1 MKTVKELKVG
11 DKVYYI
17 TEKCDVIVY
26 TVTSVTKSLKNESYY
41 KIKIV
46 SQYGLEIPYTAKEH
60 KTQLAD
66 AEDAILLNLSDVE
79 DILNDRV
86 ARIYDTLKR
95 LQDGN

>member
-1 MKTVKELKVG
+1 MFCKH
-11 DKVYYI
+11 I

-26 TVTSVTKSLKNESYY
+26 TVISVTRSLKNEPYY

-66 AEDAILLNLSDVE
+66 AEDVILLNLSDVE

-86 ARIYDTLKR
+86 AKIYDTLNK
-95 LQDGN
+95 LQNGN

>member
-11 DKVYYI
+11 DKVYHI
-17 TEKCDVIVY
+17 TEKYDVIVY

-46 SQYGLEIPYTAKEH
+46 SQYGLEIPYNAKEH
-60 KTQLAD
+60 KTQLAG

-79 DILNDRV
+79 DILNDHV
-86 ARIYDTLKR
+86 AYIYDTLNE
-95 LQDGN
+95 LQNGN